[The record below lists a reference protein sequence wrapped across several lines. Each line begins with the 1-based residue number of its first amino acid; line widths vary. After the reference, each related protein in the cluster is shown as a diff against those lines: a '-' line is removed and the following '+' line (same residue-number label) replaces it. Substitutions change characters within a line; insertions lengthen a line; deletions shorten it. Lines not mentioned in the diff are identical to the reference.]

1 MEITDDGSVTCLVEG
16 ATAEYELSSLRQ
28 ICVKSE
34 ICTEPPVVKAEEL
47 VGRTFSC
54 IYGKGDRA
62 GKERTVTCDEVCRNS
77 YGHTMLHNA
86 LFSIRF
92 HKIKF
97 FPPMAYSRGFFSR
110 GVLKSIRKSN

>member
-1 MEITDDGSVTCLVEG
+1 MEITDGIVNCLTEG
-16 ATAEYELSSLRQ
+16 EPEEYELSSLRQ

-62 GKERTVTCDEVCRNS
+62 GKERTVTCDEVCCNS

-97 FPPMAYSRGFFSR
+97 VPPMAYSHGFFSR
-110 GVLKSIRKSN
+110 GGA